1 MAKGESSMTNKHDG
15 ITSIVLKA
23 LLEGQKLNRK
33 DFNNGSLHSWISAI
47 RNQRYIPVESIA
59 TSDRTCDYFMLPY
72 EIKRCLTPILRQQ
85 QRQEMRE
92 QVFRRRQQQAIRK
105 LEQASVGIQAD
116 KTKTC
121 KEIVSLEV
129 PASELTGGGS
139 DE

>member
-1 MAKGESSMTNKHDG
+1 MTNKHDG
-15 ITSIVLKA
+15 ITSMVLRA
-23 LLEGQKLNRK
+23 LLESQKLNRK

-72 EIKRCLTPILRQQ
+72 EIKRYLTPALRQQ
-85 QRQEMRE
+85 QRKEMRE
-92 QVFRRRQQQAIRK
+92 QVLRRRQQQEARK
-105 LEQASVGIQAD
+105 LEQVTVASQTD

-121 KEIVSLEV
+121 KQIVSLKV